1 MTRPRPPGMQELA
14 REVGRWLGRGRVV
27 ATPSRPAYEF
37 TYTEDVEWLPGGSFL
52 LMQWVHRGPQG
63 EGRGIT
69 VMGYDGEERSYFSHT
84 FDEAGKVNR
93 FKGRLEGRRL
103 VLDRVN
109 RYERDGKVVLS
120 RYIRETASPTRHLFR
135 TEVSSDGRSWS
146 TIVEGV
152 ATKERSKGHARPA
165 AGRPVTTRARAA
177 ATRTRRRRPGG
188 LRRA

>member
-1 MTRPRPPGMQELA
+1 MTQPRPPGMQKLA
-14 REVGRWLGRGRVV
+14 GSVGRWLGRGRVV

-37 TYTEDVEWLPGGSFL
+37 TYTEDIELLPGGSFL
-52 LMQWVHRGPQG
+52 LMQWVYREPQG

-69 VMGYDGEERSYFSHT
+69 VMGYDREARSYFSHT

-93 FKGRLEGRRL
+93 FKGRLAGRRL

-109 RYERDGKVVLS
+109 TYERDGKVMLS
-120 RYIRETASPTRHLFR
+120 RYIRETVSPTRRLFR
-135 TEVSSDGRSWS
+135 TEISSDGRSWS

-152 ATKERSKGHARPA
+152 ATKERSNGHARPA

-177 ATRTRRRRPGG
+177 AARTRRRRPGG
-188 LRRA
+188 LQSA